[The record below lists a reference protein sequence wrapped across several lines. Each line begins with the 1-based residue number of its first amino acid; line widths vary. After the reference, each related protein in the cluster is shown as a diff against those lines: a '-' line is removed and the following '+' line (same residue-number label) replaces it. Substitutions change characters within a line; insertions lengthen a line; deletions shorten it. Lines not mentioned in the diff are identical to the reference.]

1 MAADAGNPAVD
12 THSDPVLRDFMAQR
26 LGPDLLTPLWEGDT
40 RGYAGRGVSQAT
52 LDLCHA
58 WTDPGS
64 RVVATMRAALNEF
77 LAEPFTG
84 ITTDGTPIPGLYEL
98 QDTGL
103 STRDLKDAAD
113 AFLHAL
119 RPEARASVMFAADAD
134 EWRAWINANEW
145 ANRHGILLRDLNK
158 QERDAFEELLRA
170 SLSAGGFALIR
181 DAMRLNEYLGEI
193 CEDVEILGEWTYW
206 VSVFGRPSLDEPWG
220 WQLDGHHV
228 NLNVFV
234 LRGQVVVSPMFVG
247 AEPRTC
253 EVGKFAG
260 TRVLTD
266 FDEPAVALMAA
277 LSESQRERATLF
289 PSMLSADL
297 PPELAG
303 RADGRHRGGAM
314 RDNLVLPYEGI
325 CAGEFDRNQQRLLL
339 DVCDLWISRLPIGH
353 SSLKMDEIKRHLD
366 QSHFAWIGGYSLDE
380 PFYFKVHS
388 PVTLLEYDNHA
399 AIFLGNPEPEK
410 FHTHTVMRTPNGN
423 DYGKDLLRQHYER
436 YHR

>member
-1 MAADAGNPAVD
+1 MAR
-12 THSDPVLRDFMAQR
+12 T
-26 LGPDLLTPLWEGDT
+26 
-40 RGYAGRGVSQAT
+40 
-52 LDLCHA
+52 
-58 WTDPGS
+58 
-64 RVVATMRAALNEF
+64 ALNEF

-84 ITTDGTPIPGLYEL
+84 ITTDGTPLPGLYEL
-98 QDTGL
+98 RDTGL
-103 STRDLKDAAD
+103 STRELKDAAD
-113 AFLHAL
+113 AFLAVL
-119 RPEARASVMFAADAD
+119 RPQARASAVFAADAD
-134 EWRAWINANEW
+134 EWRAWMNANEW
-145 ANRHGILLRDLNK
+145 ANRHGVRLRDLNQ

-170 SLSAGGFALIR
+170 SLSASGFALIR

-193 CEDVEILGEWTYW
+193 TEDVEILGEWTYW

-234 LRGQVVVSPMFVG
+234 LRGQMVVSPMFVG

-253 EVGKFAG
+253 ETGKFAG
-260 TRVLTD
+260 TSVLTD

-277 LSESQRERATLF
+277 LSDDQRGRATLF
-289 PSMLSADL
+289 PSILSKDL

-339 DVCDLWISRLPIGH
+339 DVCDRWISGLPAGH
-353 SSLKMDEIKRHLD
+353 SSLKMDEVERHLG
-366 QSHFAWIGGYSLDE
+366 QAHFAWIGGYSLDE

-423 DYGKDLLRQHYER
+423 DYGRDLLRQHYER

>member
-1 MAADAGNPAVD
+1 MA
-12 THSDPVLRDFMAQR
+12 RR
-26 LGPDLLTPLWEGDT
+26 LGPDSLTPLREGDT

-52 LDLCHA
+52 LDVCHA
-58 WTDPGS
+58 WMDPGS
-64 RVVATMRAALNEF
+64 LVAAMSRTALSEF

-84 ITTDGTPIPGLYEL
+84 ITTGGTPVPGLYEL

-103 STRDLKDAAD
+103 SARDLKDAAD
-113 AFLHAL
+113 AFLAVL
-119 RPEARASVMFAADAD
+119 RPEARAKAMFAADAD

-145 ANRHGILLRDLNK
+145 ANRHGVLLRDLGK
-158 QERDAFEELLRA
+158 QERDAFEELLRT
-170 SLSAGGFALIR
+170 SLSASGFSLIR

-193 CEDVEILGEWTYW
+193 TEDVEILNEWAYW

-228 NLNVFV
+228 NLNAFV

-253 EVGKFAG
+253 EAGKFAG

-277 LSESQRERATLF
+277 LSDGQRERATLF
-289 PSMLSADL
+289 PSMLSKDL

-303 RADGRHRGGAM
+303 RVDGRHRGGAL

-325 CAGEFDRNQQRLLL
+325 RAGEFDRNQQRLLL
-339 DVCDLWISRLPIGH
+339 DVCDLWISRLPAGH
-353 SSLKMDEIKRHLD
+353 SSLKMDEIKRHID
-366 QSHFAWIGGYSLDE
+366 QAHFAWIGGYSLDE

-423 DYGKDLLRQHYER
+423 DYGRDLLRQHYER